1 MSFQIRKRRES
12 ERMPIKKKKKAIK
25 KSAKKT
31 RATAIPSI
39 SSIISALERCIDP
52 ELGVNIVDLGFIYG
66 TKINGNEVA
75 IQITLSSPMC
85 PLAGMI
91 TDDIDK
97 NVSAVNGVKDVSV
110 EMVWDPPW
118 GMEMFSEKFKKQFQ
132 HSH

>member
-1 MSFQIRKRRES
+1 MV
-12 ERMPIKKKKKAIK
+12 
-25 KSAKKT
+25 KKT
-31 RATAIPSI
+31 TKKNARRIKALTKPLIK
-39 SSIISALERCIDP
+39 SIISALEECIDP

-66 TKINGNEVA
+66 IKINRNDIT

-97 NVSAVNGVKDVSV
+97 KVSAVKGVKDVSV
-110 EMVWDPPW
+110 ELIWDPPW
-118 GMEMFSEKFKKQFQ
+118 SMEMFSETFKKQFQ